1 MLFRLQVKSR
11 RDDRVYWT
19 CAVRK
24 CPSRATTREGI
35 LIGNSGHHTH
45 EGNPLEVDS
54 NRLKQSDAED
64 TETMPRRN
72 DTSSRNLQ
80 GRVNCAS
87 NP

>member
-19 CAVRK
+19 CAVRE

-45 EGNPLEVDS
+45 EGNPLE
-54 NRLKQSDAED
+54 K
-64 TETMPRRN
+64 
-72 DTSSRNLQ
+72 
-80 GRVNCAS
+80 
-87 NP
+87 